1 MVDIR
6 MVILW
11 LMMVNK
17 YLVNKYLVGGAITIL
32 KNDGVRQWEGLL
44 NYPIYEMENKS
55 YVWNHQPDGYIILH
69 ISMDLRIPDG
79 IYWVYLRPIHGQKLL
94 YHSFDG
100 NNQQSTMALVEVLQ
114 KLWLWHHANISEH
127 HSPNHQYGNDTD
139 LHIWLKFGVRA
150 IINSGYMSNHFYIY
164 SFTELK
170 QCHLGIVTLTKHHS
184 SDIARQQNFRSRVGP
199 RHTI

>member
-55 YVWNHQPDGYIILH
+55 YV
-69 ISMDLRIPDG
+69 
-79 IYWVYLRPIHGQKLL
+79 
-94 YHSFDG
+94 
-100 NNQQSTMALVEVLQ
+100 
-114 KLWLWHHANISEH
+114 
-127 HSPNHQYGNDTD
+127 
-139 LHIWLKFGVRA
+139 
-150 IINSGYMSNHFYIY
+150 
-164 SFTELK
+164 
-170 QCHLGIVTLTKHHS
+170 
-184 SDIARQQNFRSRVGP
+184 
-199 RHTI
+199 